1 MSALSQEEKAA
12 RASAVVSSRLLTDA
26 DFRRIERAQ
35 LAKQMDPLRKGGK
48 RKAEEMVEDEEER
61 WVSAAQVEE
70 WSSV

>member
-1 MSALSQEEKAA
+1 MSTLSREEKVA

-48 RKAEEMVEDEEER
+48 RKADEMLVEEER
-61 WVSAAQVEE
+61 
-70 WSSV
+70 